1 MGRCVVAGW
10 SPGVYLFTGADGPG
24 LGEEPGGRSSW
35 RPASC
40 PASASTPKTNPA
52 EEAVR
57 LPEEETA
64 EARMQRSRGQAGERR
79 GTPSAGRA
87 GGWARTDTH
96 RGGTAPAKGLGQIFK
111 SFLEQEGLTGPE
123 RVVLARG
130 DLGDRPSG
138 TSGPAP
144 CSSDPLLASLP
155 TGGHEEIRDEPRGW
169 GHRPNAPDSPVRPWT
184 EEPGGL
190 RSMGSQ
196 RVRYN

>member
-1 MGRCVVAGW
+1 MSFAPP
-10 SPGVYLFTGADGPG
+10 S
-24 LGEEPGGRSSW
+24 RSQ
-35 RPASC
+35 P
-40 PASASTPKTNPA
+40 P
-52 EEAVR
+52 
-57 LPEEETA
+57 L
-64 EARMQRSRGQAGERR
+64 QRSRGQAGERR

-155 TGGHEEIRDEPRGW
+155 MGGRGPGAGARRGAPPAGDLQALEPLWLPPARACLW
-169 GHRPNAPDSPVRPWT
+169 S
-184 EEPGGL
+184 GG
-190 RSMGSQ
+190 
-196 RVRYN
+196 